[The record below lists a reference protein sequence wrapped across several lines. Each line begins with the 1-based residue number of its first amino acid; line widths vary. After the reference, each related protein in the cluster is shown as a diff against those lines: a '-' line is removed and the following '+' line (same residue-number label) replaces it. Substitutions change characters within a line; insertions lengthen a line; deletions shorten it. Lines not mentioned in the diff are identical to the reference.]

1 MNATKKTA
9 IMFLASINLMTV
21 TAGIITELKI
31 FFGNDVTSIIPIT
44 ADLSVNQILL
54 FNFLAVIT
62 VMMLISIVTTYL
74 VTDIAYSPVE
84 IITNCAGVMLVIP
97 FAVVAFG
104 VFNAIRTPEFA
115 DKIFIIVSAVV
126 YFLINIINF
135 GCLFTIK
142 YDT

>member
-97 FAVVAFG
+97 FAVVAFS
-104 VFNAIRTPEFA
+104 VFNAIKTPEFS
-115 DKIFIIVSAVV
+115 DKIFIIISAVV